1 MSGAE
6 ARRVGVVRIPENR
19 NVGPVLSNIYRV
31 DTRYV
36 ADDQVGRSGRVLGD
50 ELMRG
55 QEPLQLTAEEEID
68 PHEQDRR
75 HRSKL
80 AGKKDSAP
88 PAGDEFLQEPV
99 QADAFEAAVEIDPE
113 DVEALEEEEEPERHH
128 DPAAD
133 ELDRC
138 VVVAQPAERPH

>member
-1 MSGAE
+1 MDGTMTYIIAEPCIDIKDKSCVDVCPVDCIHEFGRASDERRLDDHLIEPGRMSGAE

-19 NVGPVLSNIYRV
+19 NVRPALSNIYRV

-88 PAGDEFLQEPV
+88 RRATSS
-99 QADAFEAAVEIDPE
+99 
-113 DVEALEEEEEPERHH
+113 
-128 DPAAD
+128 
-133 ELDRC
+133 
-138 VVVAQPAERPH
+138 